1 MGSAA
6 ATNTHDPQSAL
17 PTPSN
22 HRTHRFESNAVK
34 LNDSAKRPCMNTKA
48 NDEVKEPQDEK
59 TSDLD
64 HVDLLGSIHGK
75 ATNDLGTHQ
84 RLIEKLTRTLGHP
97 RTLYLLLLLVM
108 SWAAVNGFAS
118 HAHHTPWDPPP
129 FFWLQG
135 CVALYASVVS
145 TLVLIT
151 QTRQQHHAEQRAYLD
166 LQINLTSEQKTAKV
180 ISLLEEL
187 RRDIPSVHNRVD
199 LEAEAMTHAVDAKAV
214 IIALA
219 STLETKTE

>member
-1 MGSAA
+1 MTSV
-6 ATNTHDPQSAL
+6 
-17 PTPSN
+17 
-22 HRTHRFESNAVK
+22 VK
-34 LNDSAKRPCMNTKA
+34 EKEKEKESAKK
-48 NDEVKEPQDEK
+48 
-59 TSDLD
+59 SDLD

-75 ATNDLGTHQ
+75 ATTDLGTHQ
-84 RLIEKLTRTLGHP
+84 RLIERLTRTLGHP
-97 RTLYLLLLLVM
+97 RTLYLLLLLVIG
-108 SWAAVNGFAS
+108 WGVANGLAS
-118 HAHHTPWDPPP
+118 RMHRAPWDPPP

-151 QTRQQHHAEQRAYLD
+151 QTRQQHHAEQRAYLE